1 MSEFNAGDKVMMMD
15 DELHAEQPENYP
27 AEGSIGVVV
36 RHPPHDTI
44 ALIDWGQ
51 YSGVDYNI
59 HGEYAWWCDV
69 KKLEK
74 IM

>member
-1 MSEFNAGDKVMMMD
+1 MSEFKVGDKVMMIE
-15 DELHAEQPENYP
+15 DELHAYSPIYYP
-27 AEGSIGVVV
+27 AKGSIGVVI
-36 RHPPHDTI
+36 RYSPRDTV

-51 YSGVDYNI
+51 YSGVDFNI

-74 IM
+74 